1 MSTCR
6 TSEHR
11 FLFIMKTIRTSF
23 RVFASVLRNSG
34 ENRAFAKRCIDG
46 LTVAKFKICETMF

>member
-1 MSTCR
+1 
-6 TSEHR
+6 
-11 FLFIMKTIRTSF
+11 
-23 RVFASVLRNSG
+23 VFASVLRDSG